1 MARPLWR
8 KAPLA
13 LRHFPSAAAAI
24 MAGSLLATIVV
35 ATFPVMLSGSPCRLL
50 GREVANSTV
59 SRYGAGILFSVADVP
74 FNKQAPGSDQLLY
87 QHHGRRGADRPTR
100 FPPSTSCRRR
110 AAGTGRNEPRP
121 AWQPRCRCAS
131 GPTTSRDRSGPPAA
145 PRQRS
150 FSWSA
155 PSRLSAG
162 GTATRS
168 SARSQSSTPGPAP
181 GITSPPA
188 PVATTPAPAPHRV
201 PDVVGLSLHRAFSVL
216 TRAGAQMGQ
225 LYANVSEQPH
235 LTVLQQGLNPGSV
248 SNAHRVVDLLVSAGP
263 HPIGRFITAPCIPRA
278 QNCGG
283 PGAPVPI
290 QRGPLVTL
298 LGTPGHGA
306 LPWCPTMK
314 RVLPITAAVKGKIG
328 PVALRFANS
337 YLTGQHANVQ
347 FLSDPSARGRPR
359 SVWRISGTPQAL
371 EIIRQGSSADGAVV
385 IRDCGRRVAERSWFV
400 VMRSGRTGSPFTLF
414 MIRHREAFTDTW
426 SERWK
431 VWGSAAGVLQLRN
444 MTTST
449 CMVRG
454 VPAVHLLSPAGKPLD
469 VPVIGAPD
477 GPVPG
482 AGRRRVILLPGRV
495 ASATFEWTNW
505 CGRHL
510 DHALARVGVPGE
522 GGTLVARPSPDD
534 FLVPTCEAPGRPSGA
549 YVGGLYPGPVG
560 TLAFPL
566 SAVKP
571 VVQAPGTV
579 VAGTD
584 LRYRVVLT
592 NVTGLPVPLAPCP
605 TYRATLVTAS
615 GLVVRRYRL
624 SCASVGSIRPHASVT
639 FAMVLHVPRTAPPGQ
654 ARLAWT
660 VEGSGSSGQ
669 AEVVVQ

>member
-1 MARPLWR
+1 M
-8 KAPLA
+8 
-13 LRHFPSAAAAI
+13 
-24 MAGSLLATIVV
+24 
-35 ATFPVMLSGSPCRLL
+35 
-50 GREVANSTV
+50 
-59 SRYGAGILFSVADVP
+59 
-74 FNKQAPGSDQLLY
+74 
-87 QHHGRRGADRPTR
+87 
-100 FPPSTSCRRR
+100 
-110 AAGTGRNEPRP
+110 
-121 AWQPRCRCAS
+121 
-131 GPTTSRDRSGPPAA
+131 
-145 PRQRS
+145 
-150 FSWSA
+150 
-155 PSRLSAG
+155 
-162 GTATRS
+162 
-168 SARSQSSTPGPAP
+168 
-181 GITSPPA
+181 
-188 PVATTPAPAPHRV
+188 
-201 PDVVGLSLHRAFSVL
+201 VGLSLHRAFSVL

-431 VWGSAAGVLQLRN
+431 VWGSLAGAPAVAWAALSPAPSPGSVTGPVPVCDPSGLEGTLFTEGAGGSAAGVLQLRN

-592 NVTGLPVPLAPCP
+592 NVTDLPVPLAPCP